1 MESRSVKWAATE
13 DKKAEKQRSTERNE
27 RSDRAEDLRVQP
39 DADFFFFNVR
49 RYRLQ
54 GGGGGVGGVGVNRL
68 EFDWT
73 WRQLQSG
80 NGSSRLWTETLAVPA
95 SLRRT
100 NICLVLFSINT
111 LLTGDT
117 LVRFQE
123 PRLMAAAEPR
133 FHTRLAIFT
142 PGWDICASCQQPS
155 GLFPYVPFFNL
166 PFLIHGC
173 WRA

>member
-1 MESRSVKWAATE
+1 MSKGRDDIFRERVCVCVCNSRQPLN
-13 DKKAEKQRSTERNE
+13 KKNGKLVCKMGSNRGQKGWKTPFNRAKRTQRPR
-27 RSDRAEDLRVQP
+27 RRP
-39 DADFFFFNVR
+39 DADFFQCTQVPSA
-49 RYRLQ
+49 
-54 GGGGGVGGVGVNRL
+54 GGWVGGVGVNRL

-123 PRLMAAAEPR
+123 PRLMAAAEPG

-155 GLFPYVPFFNL
+155 S
-166 PFLIHGC
+166 
-173 WRA
+173 